1 MFKFIPPNRSR
12 SRLIVPVTIA
22 FMALIVL
29 TLWMFPPREVQA
41 VSSTIVISQVYG
53 GGGNSGSTFKND
65 FIEIF
70 NRGNSSVSLSGWSVQ
85 YASTTGTSWQKTDL
99 TAVTLSPGQYYLIQE
114 SAGGGGTV
122 NLPAPDATGTISM
135 AAGAGKV
142 ALVNNQTLI
151 ASGTSCPS
159 GASIIDFVGYGTG
172 TNCFEGSGPT
182 ATISASASASRAG
195 SGCTDTD
202 NNAADFT
209 AGAVNPRNTS
219 STLHPC
225 APPNQAIIPTCPG
238 SVSTVQGTATSAG
251 LSATDPDGTVTSAT
265 ITTPVAGI
273 SLSAFTPAGS
283 VGGTA
288 SATLDVANTTA
299 GGTYNVVI
307 QWANNDS
314 PTPQTATCT
323 VVVTVTPPNQP
334 IAPSCPGSLTASS
347 GSAGSTGVSAT
358 DPDGTV
364 TSASIT
370 SAPVTGITLDSFS
383 AAGGTG
389 GTATAT
395 LNVANTTAVG
405 TYNVTI
411 QWANNDSP
419 TPQTAT
425 CTVIVTVTPP
435 PGSVVISQVYG
446 GGGNSGAT
454 LKNDFIELINHTNTP
469 IDLTGWSVQYISATA
484 TSGLWQVTPL
494 NGFVLQP
501 GQYYLIQEAAG
512 AGGTVNLPAPDTTGS
527 IAMAL
532 GAGKVA
538 LVTNTTALSGAGCPS
553 GTSII
558 DLVGYGSTANC
569 FEGSG
574 PAPTLT
580 NTTAALRGNNGC
592 IDTDNNASDFTAGT
606 PNPRNSSTAFHDCTI
621 LSGVGSANPSTVQPG
636 DTTMLTVEVSPAPN
650 PPSTGINVFADLS
663 SIGGSPSQM
672 FSGSGNTFTY
682 LATVSIGT
690 AAGMKSLPVTI
701 TDAQNRSFNTNI
713 VLSVQPLTPA
723 NHITISQ
730 LYGGGGNSGA
740 TYQNDYVELYN
751 PTNATVTITGWS
763 LQYSS
768 ATGTTWTNKQPL
780 GGYIEPG
787 QYYLVALGSGGSD
800 GASLPTPNIS
810 GDINMS
816 GTAGKLALVSNSD
829 SLTGGCPL
837 GSDPDIVDFVG
848 YGTTANCHEGNA
860 NTPAPS
866 NTTAIFRR
874 GNGATDNDQNGE
886 DFITGTPNPRRTAP
900 IVELGPWVAN
910 TDPITNGFNVPYD
923 DTISIDFSEP
933 VSVDV
938 GWYDINCSASGA
950 HNVATVA
957 TYNGDKGYHI
967 TPNPPNFTFGE
978 QCTVTVFKNK
988 VHDEDLDDSGPDTD
1002 TLLENYVWSFTVVG
1016 AGDPAPYPPSV
1027 HLTMGN
1033 PSNATSS
1040 LSNPNNFLMEK
1051 PTYSVSYNRDKGT
1064 PNWVSWHLDQSWFGS
1079 LARVDTFRADPQ
1091 VDPSWYRVQS
1101 TDYFSSGFDR
1111 GHMTPNA
1118 DRDNENRIPINQETY
1133 LMTNMVPQAPD
1144 NNQGPWANFENY
1156 LRSILPDTGSGEK
1169 ELYIVSGPQGIG
1181 GSGSN
1186 GGTTTTLANG
1196 HITVPAYT
1204 WKVVLVL
1211 PKGENDISR
1220 VDCSTRTIA
1229 VLMPNTQGI
1238 RSNPNNPNDWQNFLT
1253 TVDAVEGLTG
1263 YDFFSNLPPA
1273 VQACIEAG
1281 TNGSNPPGT
1290 ANQTAGTA
1298 EDSPVTITLQ
1308 GLRPDQNTL
1317 TFSVVDNPLH
1327 GSLGS
1332 VGAASCSGGSCTATV
1347 SYTPGS
1353 DYNGADS
1360 FTFKASD
1367 GGTDSNTSTV
1377 SINITEVND
1386 PVVANDDLA
1395 TATEDTPLNISAASL
1410 TTNDSAGPANESSQ
1424 TMNVTSVTAT
1434 ANTHGSVMLS
1444 SGTIS
1449 YSPDANYNGPASFEY
1464 QVCDNGTTNGSS
1476 DPKCATASVNVT
1488 VNPVNDLPTANSQS
1502 VSTSFNT
1509 PLPITLTGSDVETPS
1524 ANLIYIVTAGPSHG
1538 SLSGTGANRTYT
1550 PANYSGPDSF
1560 KFTVTDAGDGS
1571 SPPLTSSEAT
1581 VSITVDCPVLS
1592 ALGSAS
1598 VWLGLK
1604 NSDDV
1609 GTKFDLLAEVLK
1621 NGVVVGSGPLND
1633 VPGGGSG
1640 FNNAVQRAISQSLSG
1655 PQSLCPGDTMSI
1667 RLSGRIAA
1675 SSGHASGTAR
1685 LWFNDAAANSRF
1697 TATVGG
1703 VTSDYYLRNGFTLA
1717 TTAGPGPKSTI
1728 DVTVNR
1734 NQNGNAFKPFG
1745 TWTITF

>member
-1 MFKFIPPNRSR
+1 MFKFIPQTTVK
-12 SRLIVPVTIA
+12 SRLIAFTAGAFVLLVLALQMFPTRHVKAVSTTVVISEFRTVGPNGGNDEFIELYNISNSSVDISGWKINGSNNAAGTSTRLTINSGTTIPA
-22 FMALIVL
+22 HGHFLATNSAASGYSGSVLGNQTYTTGITNDGGIALLNPSNIIIDQVGMSTGSAYKEGTVL
-29 TLWMFPPREVQA
+29 TPLTTNTNRGYERKP
-41 VSSTIVISQVYG
+41 G
-53 GGGNSGSTFKND
+53 GSSGST
-65 FIEIF
+65 
-70 NRGNSSVSLSGWSVQ
+70 Q
-85 YASTTGTSWQKTDL
+85 
-99 TAVTLSPGQYYLIQE
+99 
-114 SAGGGGTV
+114 
-122 NLPAPDATGTISM
+122 
-135 AAGAGKV
+135 
-142 ALVNNQTLI
+142 
-151 ASGTSCPS
+151 
-159 GASIIDFVGYGTG
+159 
-172 TNCFEGSGPT
+172 
-182 ATISASASASRAG
+182 
-195 SGCTDTD
+195 DTD
-202 NNAADFT
+202 NNANDFQLLT
-209 AGAVNPRNTS
+209 PSDPQNLSSPPTPPVN
-219 STLHPC
+219 
-225 APPNQAIIPTCPG
+225 AAIAPTCPNPP
-238 SVSTVQGTATSAG
+238 STTQGTATSTNV
-251 LSATDPDGTVTSAT
+251 SATDPDGTVTSAS
-265 ITTPVAGI
+265 IISTPVSGI
-273 SLSAFTPAGS
+273 TLDNFIAAVAT
-283 VGGTA
+283 GGTA
-288 SATLDVANTTA
+288 TATLNVANTTA
-299 GGTYNVVI
+299 AGTYNVII

-323 VVVTVTPPNQP
+323 VVVTVTPPNQS

-347 GSAGSTGVSAT
+347 GSAGSAGVSAT

-411 QWANNDSP
+411 QWVNNDSP

-484 TSGLWQVTPL
+484 TTGLWQVTPL

-512 AGGTVNLPAPDTTGS
+512 AGGTVNLPTPDTTGS

-538 LVTNTTALSGAGCPS
+538 LVTNTTPLSGIGCPS

-592 IDTDNNASDFTAGT
+592 IDSDNNASDFTAGT
-606 PNPRNSSTAFHDCTI
+606 PNPRNSSNAFHDCTI
-621 LSGVGSANPSTVQPG
+621 LSGVSSANPSTVQPG

-690 AAGMKSLPVTI
+690 TSGMKSLPVTI
-701 TDAQNRSFNTNI
+701 TDAQSRSFNTNI
-713 VLSVQPLTPA
+713 HLSVQPLMPA

-751 PTNATVTITGWS
+751 PTNATVIITGWS

-768 ATGTTWTNKQPL
+768 ATGTTWTNKQPI

-800 GASLPTPNIS
+800 GASLPTPNIA

-816 GTAGKLALVSNSD
+816 GTAGKVALVSNSD
-829 SLTGGCPL
+829 SLNGGCPL

-978 QCTVTVFKNK
+978 QCTVTIFKDK

-1016 AGDPAPYPPSV
+1016 AGDPAPYTPSV

-1040 LSNPNNFLMEK
+1040 LSDPNNFLMEK
-1051 PTYSVSYNRDKGT
+1051 PTYSLSYNRDKGT
-1064 PNWVSWHLDQSWFGS
+1064 PNWVSWHLDQSWVGS

-1091 VDPSWYRVQS
+1091 IDPSWYRVQS

-1186 GGTTTTLANG
+1186 GGTTMTLANG

-1204 WKVVLVL
+1204 WKVVLL
-1211 PKGENDISR
+1211 LSKGDNDISR

-1238 RSNPNNPNDWQNFLT
+1238 RSNNPNDWQNFLT
-1253 TVDAVEGLTG
+1253 TVDNVEQLTG

-1347 SYTPGS
+1347 SYTPGP
-1353 DYNGADS
+1353 DYNGPDS

-1386 PVVANDDLA
+1386 PAVANDDVA

-1424 TMNVTSVTAT
+1424 TLTVTSVTAT

-1449 YSPDANYNGPASFEY
+1449 YSPDANYNGPASFQY

-1488 VNPVNDLPTANSQS
+1488 VNPVNDPPTANSQS

-1509 PLPITLTGSDVETPS
+1509 PLPITLAGSDVETPS
-1524 ANLIYIVTAGPSHG
+1524 ANLIYMVTAGPTHG
-1538 SLSGTGANRTYT
+1538 SLSGMGANRTYT
-1550 PANYSGPDSF
+1550 PALNYSGPDSF
-1560 KFTVTDAGDGS
+1560 KFIVTDAGDGS
-1571 SPPLTSSEAT
+1571 SAPLTSSEAT
-1581 VSITVDCPVLS
+1581 VSIAVDCPVLS

-1598 VWLGLK
+1598 IWLGLK

-1621 NGVVVGSGPLND
+1621 NGVVVGSGQLND
-1633 VPGGGSG
+1633 VSGGGSG

-1667 RLSGRIAA
+1667 RLSVRIAA
-1675 SSGHASGTAR
+1675 SSGHAGGTAR
-1685 LWFNDAAANSRF
+1685 LWFNDSAANSRF

-1717 TTAGPGPKSTI
+1717 TTAGPGPKTTI
-1728 DVTVNR
+1728 DVSVNR

-1745 TWTITF
+1745 TWMITF